1 MNSNCYCGVRLY
13 NYSIMDLV
21 SSFNSIRDIAYK
33 IPLKWGEEDN
43 CCSGKHEKL
52 FNLLTK
58 QGSKVR
64 YRVCVFYWNDLNLPL
79 ELKKISHDNDCTH
92 AYLEIYLNNSWK
104 ILDATWDNGL
114 RNLFHVNEWDGKSS
128 TEIAVKPIK
137 IFTPQKSLEIVN
149 NQNEEV
155 MKKDLEINGK
165 FYKAFNE
172 WLRKNR
178 K

>member
-1 MNSNCYCGVRLY
+1 
-13 NYSIMDLV
+13 MDII
-21 SSFNSIRDIAYK
+21 STFESIRDIPYR

-58 QGSKVR
+58 NGYDVR
-64 YRVCVFYWNDLNLPL
+64 YRVCVFLWSGLNLPP
-79 ELKKISHDNDCTH
+79 ELANIPHDDDCTH
-92 AYLEIYLNNSWK
+92 TYLEINIEGNWK
-104 ILDATWDNGL
+104 ILDATWDNKL
-114 RNLFHVNEWDGKSS
+114 KNLFHINEWDGKSD
-128 TEIAVKPIK
+128 TKIAVKPTK

-155 MKKDLEINGK
+155 INKDLEINRE
-165 FYKAFNE
+165 FYKNFNE
-172 WLRKNR
+172 WLDKNR